1 MPATTSP
8 ATSARPPRLRP
19 PRVLAVS
26 SLTVAVLAAACTGG
40 GQPEATSATTS
51 SSTATTSTSPAAS
64 SSTSTPTR
72 SASPTTTTTTTRAT
86 PSATHTASCAER
98 LAASLTPSQR
108 VGQLLMVGLQPS
120 GSSRALAQ
128 QVARDHLGGV
138 IYLGGWQ
145 GSGTV
150 RQVSQRLQAATEAG
164 RAATG
169 GVGLLVAADQEG
181 GQVQQLKGAG
191 FSAIPSA
198 RTQATLGTTALTQDV
213 RTWSRELTRAG
224 VNINLA
230 PVSDTVP
237 TTLGAGNAPIGRYRR
252 DFVPGDPQAN
262 GRYAAAFVR
271 GTLAAGVAPTVKH
284 FPGLGRVTGN
294 TDVTT
299 SGTTDW
305 TTSATDPYLEPFRDG
320 IRAGAPLVM
329 VSSARYPRIDAEN
342 RAMFSKAVVTDL
354 LRGRLGFDGVVITDD
369 VGAAKAVAA
378 VPVGERA
385 TRFIAAGGD
394 IVLTANAGQAPTMRA
409 AIQARMKASPAF
421 VRQVDASVERVLALK
436 VRLGLASCGG

>member
-1 MPATTSP
+1 
-8 ATSARPPRLRP
+8 
-19 PRVLAVS
+19 
-26 SLTVAVLAAACTGG
+26 
-40 GQPEATSATTS
+40 
-51 SSTATTSTSPAAS
+51 
-64 SSTSTPTR
+64 
-72 SASPTTTTTTTRAT
+72 
-86 PSATHTASCAER
+86 
-98 LAASLTPSQR
+98 
-108 VGQLLMVGLQPS
+108 MVGLQPS

-150 RQVSQRLQAATEAG
+150 RQVSDRLQAATAG
-164 RAATG
+164 GTGATG

-191 FSAIPSA
+191 FSTIPSA
-198 RTQATLGTTALTQDV
+198 RTQATLGTTTLTQDV
-213 RTWSRELTRAG
+213 RTWSRELTGAG
-224 VNINLA
+224 VNLNLA
-230 PVSDTVP
+230 PVADTVP
-237 TTLGAGNAPIGRYRR
+237 TSLGAANAPIGHYRR
-252 DFVPGDPQAN
+252 DFVPGDPVAN

-271 GTLAAGVAPTVKH
+271 GTLAAGGVAPTLKH

-294 TDVTT
+294 TDVTA
-299 SGTTDW
+299 SGTTDS
-305 TTSATDPYLEPFRDG
+305 TTSATDPYLQPFRDG
-320 IRAGAPLVM
+320 IRAGAPVVM

-342 RAMFSKAVVTDL
+342 LAMFSKAVVSDV

-394 IVLTANAGQAPTMRA
+394 IVLTADAGQAPTMRA
-409 AIQARMKASPAF
+409 ALQARMKASPAF
-421 VRQVDASVERVLALK
+421 ARQVGASVERVLALK

>member
-1 MPATTSP
+1 ML
-8 ATSARPPRLRP
+8 AR
-19 PRVLAVS
+19 
-26 SLTVAVLAAACTGG
+26 
-40 GQPEATSATTS
+40 
-51 SSTATTSTSPAAS
+51 
-64 SSTSTPTR
+64 
-72 SASPTTTTTTTRAT
+72 
-86 PSATHTASCAER
+86 
-98 LAASLTPSQR
+98 
-108 VGQLLMVGLQPS
+108 
-120 GSSRALAQ
+120 

-145 GSGTV
+145 GSGAV
-150 RQVSQRLQAATEAG
+150 RQVSARLQAATTSG

-191 FSAIPSA
+191 FSTIPSA

-224 VNINLA
+224 VNVNLA
-230 PVSDTVP
+230 PVADTVP
-237 TTLGAGNAPIGRYRR
+237 TSLGAGNAPIGRYRR

-271 GTLAAGVAPTVKH
+271 GSLAAGVAPTVKH

-294 TDVTT
+294 TDVTA

-305 TTSATDPYLEPFRDG
+305 TTSATDPYLQPFRDG

-329 VSSARYPRIDAEN
+329 VSSARYPRIDGEN

-421 VRQVDASVERVLALK
+421 ARQVGASVERVLALK
-436 VRLGLASCGG
+436 VRFGLASCGG